1 MDPSRTLRPLE
12 EAKDSLE
19 ALTTYRSEA
28 ELADALV
35 RTRDAVDQSLR
46 LLLRFATEAP
56 DSARI
61 AAFSPE
67 QLPTDELIGTL
78 RRANLIS
85 LELAGQVHD
94 LDAAARRAASG
105 DVRAADGDLALNA
118 ARNVML
124 EVGSRRPDGGT
135 PVAGGAVAEATAEVV
150 AAPDRV
156 SEHGPG
162 RRVGLVGALV
172 AVVLVVA
179 VAVLLS
185 SRGGRVNA
193 GIQAFREGR
202 LSEAESI
209 FREAADRG
217 SEDAG
222 VWLYL
227 GRIYRREGRR
237 EEAAEALRN
246 AVRLNETDADVRRE
260 LGYLFLDLG
269 RPDPA
274 VEQFMRAQ
282 ELEPEDVSA
291 WVGLIRSLRLAGRS
305 DADEWLA
312 RAPQSVRDRFES
324 RPVTSTND

>member
-78 RRANLIS
+78 RRADLIS

-105 DVRAADGDLALNA
+105 DVRAADGDLALKA

-135 PVAGGAVAEATAEVV
+135 PVAGTVGEATAEVV
-150 AAPDRV
+150 AVPDRG
-156 SEHGPG
+156 SEHVPG

-185 SRGGRVNA
+185 SRGGGVNA

-227 GRIYRREGRR
+227 GRIYRREGRS
-237 EEAAEALRN
+237 EEAADALRN
-246 AVRLNETDADVRRE
+246 AVRLNEADADVRRE

-291 WVGLIRSLRLAGRS
+291 WVGLIRSLRLAGRP

>member
-12 EAKDSLE
+12 EAKDSLG

-28 ELADALV
+28 ELADALIRV
-35 RTRDAVDQSLR
+35 REAVDQSLR

-67 QLPTDELIGTL
+67 QMPADELIGTL

-94 LDAAARRAASG
+94 LEAAASRAASG
-105 DVRAADGDLALNA
+105 DVRAADADAARNA
-118 ARNVML
+118 ARNLMM
-124 EVGSRRPDGGT
+124 EVGSRRPDAGT
-135 PVAGGAVAEATAEVV
+135 LATGATVAEATAEVV
-150 AAPDRV
+150 TAPHRVGEPRRRAGLWGALAAAV
-156 SEHGPG
+156 LVIATVVLIFG
-162 RRVGLVGALV
+162 RRDDGV
-172 AVVLVVA
+172 
-179 VAVLLS
+179 S
-185 SRGGRVNA
+185 A
-193 GIQAFREGR
+193 GIEAFREGR
-202 LSEAESI
+202 LAEAESI
-209 FREAADRG
+209 FRDAADRG

-246 AVRLNETDADVRRE
+246 AVRLNAEDADVRRE

-282 ELEPEDVSA
+282 ELEPEDASA
-291 WVGLIRSLRLAGRS
+291 WIGLIRALRLAGRP
-305 DADEWLA
+305 DAEEWLA
-312 RAPQSVRDRFES
+312 RAPQAVRDRFMN
-324 RPVTSTND
+324 RPVTTTNE